1 MCEKTLTCDEIPE
14 IYIPSK
20 HAFLN
25 RFRATS
31 LENSGIK
38 FLHDVISREQV
49 VNSNGWCLPH
59 YYLSI
64 YYSSPITLMLS
75 GNHPSRQPSASFQ
88 GAWITEL
95 DSAMILLCPSDNSR
109 SRETRTTVAC
119 IYRTEFFPQTLIF
132 KSQYL
137 CSPIR
142 LIFLYLIWNIK
153 GLAIRFQRYR
163 D

>member
-1 MCEKTLTCDEIPE
+1 MSAFLELTCGRNYMCEKTLTCDEIPE

-95 DSAMILLCPSDNSR
+95 AWHVHSAMILLCPSDSSQ
-109 SRETRTTVAC
+109 SRETPTTVAC
-119 IYRTEFFPQTLIF
+119 IYSLLLN
-132 KSQYL
+132 KNL
-137 CSPIR
+137 V
-142 LIFLYLIWNIK
+142 FL
-153 GLAIRFQRYR
+153 
-163 D
+163 